1 MVAYGCARF
10 RTWLQFLTNKSNFM
24 KKIIIVCSLLIFA
37 VSCNEA
43 KDSITEQPVSTEV
56 ASYGFQKSFDVVYK
70 ASCEL
75 LGIPC
80 DETLSLIRKRDIIR
94 EADMKDVAG
103 DILPEMP
110 EYDDVRDFVWPD
122 GYGKF

>member
-1 MVAYGCARF
+1 
-10 RTWLQFLTNKSNFM
+10 M

-43 KDSITEQPVSTEV
+43 KDSITEQPIPTEV

-80 DETLSLIRKRDIIR
+80 DETLSLIRKRNIIR

-110 EYDDVRDFVWPD
+110 EYDDVRDFVWPN

>member
-1 MVAYGCARF
+1 
-10 RTWLQFLTNKSNFM
+10 M

-56 ASYGFQKSFDVVYK
+56 VSYGFQKSFDVVYK

-110 EYDDVRDFVWPD
+110 EYDDVKDFIWPN